1 MEYNFVVIRRNE
13 RKIWNDFVY
22 LRALCVRF
30 SEPIDG
36 TRLKDSKGVRRYIAC
51 QGPMKN
57 TCVDMWQMVLD
68 QNIVS
73 IVMLCQTTENNKV
86 KYK

>member
-1 MEYNFVVIRRNE
+1 MKETVKMI
-13 RKIWNDFVY
+13 
-22 LRALCVRF
+22 LCICVHMRVPF
-30 SEPIDG
+30 KPIDY

-57 TCVDMWQMVLD
+57 TSIDMWQMVLD
-68 QNIVS
+68 QNVVS

-86 KYK
+86 K